1 MSGLTMAQAVLRLT
15 PLLSIITL
23 HGINAAPN
31 ILFYLIDDLGWGNI
45 GYNSPTNTEI
55 RTPNINH
62 LATKEG
68 LILNR
73 HYVHYC
79 CSPTRTSFQSGR
91 LPVHVN
97 LVNSDAAANQY
108 SGAPINMTFIAE
120 KLKYSDSNY
129 TTHFIG
135 KWDAGST
142 TPNQLPLNRGYDSS
156 FGYLSHANTHF
167 TNYEWSHPCK
177 EYGFEIYDLWDTDKP
192 AVADVNDG
200 IYEEFKFSQRVY
212 DLIDNYDNTTTD
224 NPFFIVYASHLAH
237 DPLQMDEA
245 YYEIFDDDE
254 SNCSANDPFI
264 YPGYNG
270 TFHCRSVVQ
279 SMVNLLDVIV
289 GNVTRKLKERGLWD
303 NTLVVFTGDNGGCQ
317 ALNICGGN
325 SHPLRGGKFVPFEGL
340 YITCDMV
347 GRVMGS
353 IIWKQVAFELLLLF
367 LVATCLQIDMDK
379 LKME

>member
-1 MSGLTMAQAVLRLT
+1 MAQSVLRLT
-15 PLLSIITL
+15 SLLSIITL

-55 RTPNINH
+55 KTPNINH

-68 LILNR
+68 VILNR

-97 LVNSDAAANQY
+97 LGNSDAAANQY

-177 EYGFEIYDLWDTDKP
+177 EYGFEIYDLWDTDQP
-192 AVADVNDG
+192 AVDDVNDG
-200 IYEEFKFSQRVY
+200 IYEEFKFSQRIY
-212 DLIDNYDNTTTD
+212 DLIDNYDNTSTD

-254 SNCSANDPFI
+254 SNCSENDPFI

-340 YITCDMV
+340 CVIYD
-347 GRVMGS
+347 S
-353 IIWKQVAFELLLLF
+353 L
-367 LVATCLQIDMDK
+367 
-379 LKME
+379 